1 MTETEPPASTA
12 PPPATDISARVA
24 YGVLASLSLLVL
36 AGVGWRGG
44 ATLDGAV
51 LADLVARHGP
61 AVIGVP
67 LAAVVATGLIGG
79 LRAIDGKL
87 RVTLL
92 GLEAEGA
99 GAALLGWIAVFSAI
113 ILAVRALW

>member
-12 PPPATDISARVA
+12 PLPATDIGARVA
-24 YGVLASLSLLVL
+24 YGVLSSLSLLVF
-36 AGVGWRGG
+36 AGVGWRGV

-51 LADLVARHGP
+51 LAGLVSRHGP

-87 RVTLL
+87 RITLL

-99 GAALLGWIAVFSAI
+99 GAALLGWIAVFLAI